1 LIPIAK
7 TPIFRRLSGDAKEGD
22 VMRRLWLQ
30 VSGRLDRILNS
41 IPNRIPNPILGRR
54 TGPAREFAAA
64 MLLITACLLWRGLTG
79 SPRADAK
86 PPQSPAKKG
95 GPLAAPAGR
104 VGTPDTPAERVM
116 ALVNGAEIT
125 HAQLAS
131 ECLSRHGNAVLE
143 AMVNRE
149 IITQACGRQGIG
161 VTPQDVDT
169 EIDAMAKRFS
179 VPRDKWISLIEQERG
194 ISPRQ
199 YAEDIVWPMLA
210 LRRLAHAG
218 IEPTAEEVQQA
229 FDNQFGEAIK
239 ARIIV
244 ARSLKEAEQLRVR
257 ALTAPDD
264 FGALARQHS
273 VDVGSASANG
283 WVQPIRRYS
292 GDAGFERVVFA
303 LRPDDISP
311 VVQVADQFIVVK
323 CEDRL
328 PPADV
333 KLDDARPRLVED
345 LRERKSRS
353 ASSEVFRGLQ
363 DASTVENVMNDAALS
378 AASPGVAARVNGQP
392 IGIPAVQATCIERH
406 GHDVLEILIT
416 RRLLGQALARDQR
429 TVTQA
434 DIDAEIARAAETM
447 GFRKPDGSPD
457 VAAWFER
464 VTRADKIPMRHY
476 IEDIVQPT
484 VSLKQLVGKVPVT
497 QEDLDKAF
505 EATFGPRA
513 KCRIIVMDSQR
524 RAQEVWQ
531 LARQNP
537 TPERIGDLAEQYSV
551 DPTSRT
557 LRGEV
562 PPIQRYGG
570 QPALERQAFSLKA
583 GELSGIVQI
592 ADRFMVILCEGYTEA
607 SQVKFAEVRSE
618 LYDDLHEK
626 KQRIEMSRYFSH
638 LREAATIDN
647 FLAGTSQSPSRP
659 SAGGPAGQPGVP
671 TSAGRA
677 ATPPTMPTS
686 GELSTSTQLPRSL
699 EADAGLPRAGSR
711 QTVPSRAGPGQAQP
725 SGVRPA
731 SLDAPIR

>member
-1 LIPIAK
+1 MRG
-7 TPIFRRLSGDAKEGD
+7 FWQRLGE
-22 VMRRLWLQ
+22 RLT
-30 VSGRLDRILNS
+30 VILDRR
-41 IPNRIPNPILGRR
+41 P
-54 TGPAREFAAA
+54 GPVREIGGA
-64 MLLITACLLWRGLTG
+64 MLVIAACLLWRGLSG
-79 SPRADAK
+79 SPQADAK
-86 PPQSPAKKG
+86 PPLAKPQLGSATTVGKN
-95 GPLAAPAGR
+95 AAASA
-104 VGTPDTPAERVM
+104 TPDRIM
-116 ALVNGAEIT
+116 ALVNGSEIT
-125 HAQLAS
+125 QPQLAA

-149 IITQACGRQGIG
+149 IISQACGRQGIAI
-161 VTPQDVDT
+161 TSQDVDA

-199 YAEDIVWPMLA
+199 YAEDIVWPMIA

-218 IEPTAEEVQQA
+218 IEPTPEELQQA

-244 ARSLKEAEQLRVR
+244 ARSQKEAEQLRVK

-264 FGALARQHS
+264 FGGLARQHS

-283 WVQPIRRYS
+283 WVQPIRRNS
-292 GDAGFERVVFA
+292 GDAGFEKTVFS
-303 LRPDDISP
+303 LRPGDISP
-311 VVQVADQFIVVK
+311 VVRVADQFIIVK

-328 PPADV
+328 PAADV
-333 KLDDARPRLVED
+333 KIEDVRPRLLED

-353 ASSEVFRGLQ
+353 ASGEVFRGLQ
-363 DASTVENVMNDAALS
+363 DASTVENVMNDAAKS
-378 AASPGVAARVNGQP
+378 AANPGVAARVNGQA
-392 IGIPAVQATCIERH
+392 IAIQDVQATCIERH
-406 GHDVLEILIT
+406 GRDVLEILIT
-416 RRLLGQALARDQR
+416 RRLIEQALAREKR
-429 TVTQA
+429 AIAQA

-447 GFRKPDGSPD
+447 GFRKPDGSAD
-457 VAAWFER
+457 VAAWFDR
-464 VTRADKIPMRHY
+464 VTREEKIPMRHY

-513 KCRIIVMDSQR
+513 KCRIIVLDSQR

-537 TPERIGDLAEQYSV
+537 TPDRIGDLAEQYSV

-562 PPIQRYGG
+562 PPIQKNGG
-570 QPALERQAFSLKA
+570 QPTLERQVFSLKP

-607 SQVKFAEVRSE
+607 AKVNFAEVRSE
-618 LYDDLHEK
+618 LYDDIHEK

-638 LREAATIDN
+638 LREAAAIDN
-647 FLAGTSQSPSRP
+647 FLAGTSQSPTQSA
-659 SAGGPAGQPGVP
+659 AGGPGQSSGSQATARSGLQPGGIMP
-671 TSAGRA
+671 
-677 ATPPTMPTS
+677 ATNI
-686 GELSTSTQLPRSL
+686 QLPQSL
-699 EADAGLPRAGSR
+699 EADANQPRAGSR
-711 QTVPSRAGPGQAQP
+711 KAIAAGAGQPAS

-731 SLDAPIR
+731 SLDAPVR

>member
-1 LIPIAK
+1 M
-7 TPIFRRLSGDAKEGD
+7 RQWWQRLGE
-22 VMRRLWLQ
+22 RLGWG
-30 VSGRLDRILNS
+30 SGRRS
-41 IPNRIPNPILGRR
+41 
-54 TGPAREFAAA
+54 GPTRELAGAV
-64 MLLITACLLWRGLTG
+64 LVIVACVLWRGLSG
-79 SPRADAK
+79 SPLADAK
-86 PPQSPAKKG
+86 PPQSPAVTAAKST
-95 GPLAAPAGR
+95 APAGK
-104 VGTPDTPAERVM
+104 GALPNGPADRVM

-125 HAQLAS
+125 EPQLAA

-143 AMVNRE
+143 VMVNRE
-149 IITQACGRQGIG
+149 IISQACGRHGIV
-161 VTPQDVDT
+161 VTPQDVDA

-199 YAEDIVWPMLA
+199 YSEDIVWPMLA

-218 IEPTAEEVQQA
+218 IEPTPEEVQHA
-229 FDNQFGEAIK
+229 FENQFGDAVK
-239 ARIIV
+239 ARILV
-244 ARSLKEAEQLRVR
+244 SRTKKEAEELRVK

-264 FGALARQHS
+264 FGGLARQHS

-283 WVQPIRRYS
+283 WVQPIRRHS

-303 LRPDDISP
+303 LRPGDISP

-323 CEDRL
+323 CVDRL
-328 PPADV
+328 PAADV
-333 KLDDARPRLVED
+333 KLDDARPRLLED

-353 ASSEVFRGLQ
+353 ASGEVFRALQ
-363 DASTVENVMNDAALS
+363 DASTVENVMNDAVKS
-378 AASPGVAARVNGQP
+378 AATPQVAARVNGQP
-392 IGIPAVQATCIERH
+392 IEIEAVRAVCVERH
-406 GHDVLEILIT
+406 GRDVLEILIT
-416 RRLLGQALARDQR
+416 RRLIEQALAREKR

-447 GFRKPDGSPD
+447 GFRKPDGSAD
-457 VAAWFER
+457 VAAWFDR
-464 VTRADKIPMRHY
+464 VTREEKVPMRHY

-562 PPIQRYGG
+562 PPIQHYGG
-570 QPALERQAFSLKA
+570 QPALERQVFSLKP

-592 ADRFMVILCEGYTEA
+592 ADRFMVILCEGFTEPA
-607 SQVKFAEVRSE
+607 QVKFAEVRNE
-618 LYDDLHEK
+618 LYDDIHEK
-626 KQRIEMSRYFSH
+626 KQRIEMSRYFAH

-647 FLAGTSQSPSRP
+647 FLAGTSQSPTRP
-659 SAGGPAGQPGVP
+659 ATGGPGQSPGPKTGTV
-671 TSAGRA
+671 
-677 ATPPTMPTS
+677 
-686 GELSTSTQLPRSL
+686 LSTAVQLPRSL
-699 EADAGLPRAGSR
+699 EADPTTPRAGSR
-711 QTVPSRAGPGQAQP
+711 KATQAQP
-725 SGVRPA
+725 RQPGQGGQPGQFGVRPA
-731 SLDAPIR
+731 SLDAPAR

>member
-1 LIPIAK
+1 M
-7 TPIFRRLSGDAKEGD
+7 RQWWQRLGE
-22 VMRRLWLQ
+22 RLGWG
-30 VSGRLDRILNS
+30 SGRRS
-41 IPNRIPNPILGRR
+41 
-54 TGPAREFAAA
+54 GPTRELAGAV
-64 MLLITACLLWRGLTG
+64 LVIVACVLWRGLSG
-79 SPRADAK
+79 SPLADAK
-86 PPQSPAKKG
+86 PPQSPAVTAAKST
-95 GPLAAPAGR
+95 APAGK
-104 VGTPDTPAERVM
+104 GALPNGPADRVM

-125 HAQLAS
+125 EPQLAA

-143 AMVNRE
+143 VMVNRE
-149 IITQACGRQGIG
+149 IISQACGRHGIV
-161 VTPQDVDT
+161 VTPQDVDA

-199 YAEDIVWPMLA
+199 YSEDIVWPMLA

-218 IEPTAEEVQQA
+218 IEPTPEEVQHA
-229 FDNQFGEAIK
+229 FENQFGDAVK
-239 ARIIV
+239 ARILV
-244 ARSLKEAEQLRVR
+244 SRTKKEAEELRVK

-264 FGALARQHS
+264 FGGLARQHS

-283 WVQPIRRYS
+283 WVQPIRRHS

-303 LRPDDISP
+303 LRPGDISP

-328 PPADV
+328 PAADV
-333 KLDDARPRLVED
+333 KLDDARPRLLED

-353 ASSEVFRGLQ
+353 ASGEVFRALQ
-363 DASTVENVMNDAALS
+363 DASTVENVMNDAVKS
-378 AASPGVAARVNGQP
+378 AATPQVAARVNGQP
-392 IGIPAVQATCIERH
+392 IEIEAVRAVCVERH
-406 GHDVLEILIT
+406 GRDVLEILIT
-416 RRLLGQALARDQR
+416 RRLIEQTLAREKR

-447 GFRKPDGSPD
+447 GFRKPDGSAD
-457 VAAWFER
+457 VAAWFDR
-464 VTRADKIPMRHY
+464 VTREEKVPMRHY

-562 PPIQRYGG
+562 PPIQHYGG
-570 QPALERQAFSLKA
+570 QPALERQVFSLKP

-592 ADRFMVILCEGYTEA
+592 ADRFMVILCEGFTEPA
-607 SQVKFAEVRSE
+607 QVKFAEVRNE
-618 LYDDLHEK
+618 LYDDIHEK
-626 KQRIEMSRYFSH
+626 KQRIEMSRYFAH

-647 FLAGTSQSPSRP
+647 FLAGTSQSPTRP
-659 SAGGPAGQPGVP
+659 ATGGPGQSPGPKTGTV
-671 TSAGRA
+671 
-677 ATPPTMPTS
+677 
-686 GELSTSTQLPRSL
+686 LSTAVQLPRSL
-699 EADAGLPRAGSR
+699 EADPTTPRAGSR
-711 QTVPSRAGPGQAQP
+711 KATQAQP
-725 SGVRPA
+725 RQPGQGGQPGQFGVRPA
-731 SLDAPIR
+731 SLDAPAR

>member
-1 LIPIAK
+1 
-7 TPIFRRLSGDAKEGD
+7 
-22 VMRRLWLQ
+22 MRRFWQ
-30 VSGRLDRILNS
+30 RLGEQLTV
-41 IPNRIPNPILGRR
+41 ILGRR
-54 TGPAREFAAA
+54 PGPVREIGGA
-64 MLLITACLLWRGLTG
+64 MLVIAICLLWRGLSG
-79 SPRADAK
+79 SPLADAK
-86 PPQSPAKKG
+86 PPLAKTQLGIATTAGKNAAAKNPASSV
-95 GPLAAPAGR
+95 P
-104 VGTPDTPAERVM
+104 TDRVM
-116 ALVNGAEIT
+116 AMVNGAEVT
-125 HAQLAS
+125 HSQLAA

-143 AMVNRE
+143 VMVNRE
-149 IITQACGRQGIG
+149 IISQSCVRQGVAI
-161 VTPQDVDT
+161 TPQDVDA

-199 YAEDIVWPMLA
+199 YSDDIVWPMLA

-218 IEPTAEEVQQA
+218 IEPTPEEVQHA

-244 ARSLKEAEQLRVR
+244 ARSQKDAEELRVK

-264 FGALARQHS
+264 FGGLARQHS

-283 WVQPIRRYS
+283 WVQPIRRHS
-292 GDAGFERVVFA
+292 GDAGFERAVFA
-303 LRPDDISP
+303 LRPGDISA

-328 PPADV
+328 PAADV
-333 KLDDARPRLVED
+333 KLEDVRPRLLED

-353 ASSEVFRGLQ
+353 ASGEVFRSLQ
-363 DASTVENVMNDAALS
+363 DASTVENVMNDPAKA

-392 IGIPAVQATCIERH
+392 LAIEAVQATCIERH
-406 GHDVLEILIT
+406 GRDVLEILIT
-416 RRLLGQALARDQR
+416 RRLIEQALAREKR
-429 TVTQA
+429 SITQA
-434 DIDAEIARAAETM
+434 DIDAEIARAADTM
-447 GFRKPDGSPD
+447 GFRKPDGSAD
-457 VAAWFER
+457 VAAWFDR
-464 VTRADKIPMRHY
+464 VTREEKIPMRHY

-497 QEDLDKAF
+497 QDDLDKAF

-513 KCRIIVMDSQR
+513 KCRIIVLDSQR

-537 TPERIGDLAEQYSV
+537 TPDKIGDLAEQYSV

-562 PPIQRYGG
+562 PPIQKNGG
-570 QPALERQAFSLKA
+570 QPALERQVFSLKP

-592 ADRFMVILCEGYTEA
+592 ADRFMVILCEGYTAA
-607 SQVKFAEVRSE
+607 SQVSFAEVRSE
-618 LYDDLHEK
+618 LYDDIHEK

-647 FLAGTSQSPSRP
+647 FLAGTSQSPTQP
-659 SAGGPAGQPGVP
+659 VAGGPGQSPGPQSTARTGQQPGGAMP
-671 TSAGRA
+671 
-677 ATPPTMPTS
+677 ATKI
-686 GELSTSTQLPRSL
+686 QLPQGL
-699 EADAGLPRAGSR
+699 ESDASQPRAGSR
-711 QTVPSRAGPGQAQP
+711 KAITAGPGQPAS

-731 SLDAPIR
+731 SLDAPVR